1 MNEKD
6 TSTVQR
12 DMRNSND
19 KLWNAN
25 YNKVM
30 LANFCLSFAFYLMT
44 PLLPLY
50 LADTYGAGKDEIGM
64 ALAGYT
70 IAALLIRPFS
80 GFVVDSF
87 DRKKVLLICF
97 FMYAL
102 FFAGYLLAGS
112 ILMFAIVRT
121 LHGAPFGASTV
132 ANNTVAIDVLPSSR
146 RAEGISY
153 YGLSNNIATAI
164 APTIG
169 IWMYQYVSNFDAL
182 FAASLIVATIGFLV
196 NLSVQLPKR
205 EPVLKKQPLSL
216 DRFFLIAGWLIAVN
230 MVLYGFCYGVLSS
243 YLAIY
248 GRERM
253 GITSGTGTF
262 FFLLALGLI
271 LSRIQ
276 GTRSLREGKVARNA
290 AIGMCIST
298 FGYLLFVAVPEMW
311 AYYMTAILIGIG
323 NGHMWPAFMNMIIG
337 VARNDQRGT
346 ATSTLLISW
355 DLGIGLGMLV
365 GGFIA
370 EHVSYTA
377 AFWSTVVAHVVGV
390 VLFFF
395 ATRAFYERRRL
406 R

>member
-1 MNEKD
+1 
-6 TSTVQR
+6 
-12 DMRNSND
+12 
-19 KLWNAN
+19 
-25 YNKVM
+25 M

-50 LADTYGAGKDEIGM
+50 LADTYGAGKDTIGL

-70 IAALLIRPFS
+70 IAALVIRPFS

-112 ILMFAIVRT
+112 IVMFAIVRT

-146 RAEGISY
+146 RTEGIGY

-169 IWMYQYVSNFDAL
+169 IWMYQYVSNFNAL
-182 FAASLIVATIGFLV
+182 FTASLIVATLGFLINCTV
-196 NLSVQLPKR
+196 HLPKR
-205 EPVLKKQPLSL
+205 EKDSLNASSPQAEIKRGLPLSL
-216 DRFFLIAGWLIAVN
+216 DRFFLIAGWLLAVN
-230 MVLYGFCYGVLSS
+230 MVFFGFCYGVLSS

-262 FFLLALGLI
+262 FFLLAIGLI
-271 LSRIQ
+271 LSRLQ
-276 GTRSLREGKVARNA
+276 GTRSLREGKIARNA
-290 AIGMCIST
+290 AVGMCIST
-298 FGYLLFVAVPEMW
+298 LGYLLFVAVPEMW
-311 AYYMTAILIGIG
+311 AYYLTALLIGIG

-355 DLGIGLGMLV
+355 DLGIGLGMLI

-377 AFWSTVVAHVVGV
+377 AFWSTVVAHATGV
-390 VLFFF
+390 LLFFIS
-395 ATRAFYERRRL
+395 TRAFYERRRL